1 MRHGDIRQYM
11 HIVLVENSTGICFV
25 ILYSFDNLCLLNF
38 LKLTRCDQ
46 TAHIAVIYLFAI
58 FIDIYLK

>member
-25 ILYSFDNLCLLNF
+25 ILYSFDNF